1 MKRLIVGVGSPREMV
16 GIIDFE
22 VVTTGVYG
30 VKVNAGKE
38 TYTEGNNFGVADTL
52 HHWEMGVLYL
62 TVVLDAEDIF

>member
-52 HHWEMGVLYL
+52 HHW
-62 TVVLDAEDIF
+62 